1 MSIHTE
7 INGPEKKYLEDLCNT
22 RWGKMK
28 QPCKGCKYRYPLSS
42 RKKKST
48 KNLKSI
54 LPRKQIR
61 SPNGLLI
68 FVLTKLCSFERRYH
82 EQICNKIH

>member
-1 MSIHTE
+1 M
-7 INGPEKKYLEDLCNT
+7 KKYDLI
-22 RWGKMK
+22 KMAGWIAVAIGGLVASWATDK
-28 QPCKGCKYRYPLSS
+28 RSKEENRQ
-42 RKKKST
+42 

-82 EQICNKIH
+82 EQI